1 MPARLVVPE
10 TWPCRVRQFDLTIY
24 AMSLQVYRWRMTEL
38 WGFPFCFLAKLW
50 VGLRDPHEN
59 WTRNAS
65 RLALLFT
72 LPGLMDHFPS
82 DYAGKLR
89 MAIEHEIEADS

>member
-1 MPARLVVPE
+1 MNVNAHGHG
-10 TWPCRVRQFDLTIY
+10 
-24 AMSLQVYRWRMTEL
+24 AQVYKWRMTEL
-38 WGFPFCFLAKLW
+38 WGFPFCFLVKLW

-65 RLALLFT
+65 RVALLFT

-82 DYAGKLR
+82 DYAGKLQ
-89 MAIEHEIEADS
+89 MAIEHHMTAEASGRSLHKNT

>member
-1 MPARLVVPE
+1 
-10 TWPCRVRQFDLTIY
+10 
-24 AMSLQVYRWRMTEL
+24 MSLQVYRWRMTEL

-50 VGLRDPHEN
+50 VGLRDPQEN

-89 MAIEHEIEADS
+89 MAIEHQLEAES